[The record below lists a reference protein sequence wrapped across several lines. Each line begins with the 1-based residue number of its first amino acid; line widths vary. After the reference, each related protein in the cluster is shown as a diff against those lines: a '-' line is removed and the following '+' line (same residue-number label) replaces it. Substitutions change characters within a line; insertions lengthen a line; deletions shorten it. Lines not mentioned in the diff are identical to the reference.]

1 MPSIQKMCAVPFG
14 GRISYTPGSRA
25 FALRRRGLAAS
36 CSECFGRRWTF
47 LEERRKAVKK
57 FLRLLLMFIT
67 YPTRVADAVNNAETV
82 EEFDRA
88 F

>member
-1 MPSIQKMCAVPFG
+1 M
-14 GRISYTPGSRA
+14 
-25 FALRRRGLAAS
+25 
-36 CSECFGRRWTF
+36 
-47 LEERRKAVKK
+47 KK